1 MKNLEGRVA
10 VVTGAASGLGRAM
23 ANRFAAE
30 GMRVVLSDIETDAL
44 DLAVTA
50 LSDAGH
56 DVRGVVTDVADE
68 TAVQRLADEAF
79 AIYGAVHVLC
89 NNAGVNKR
97 ARIWELTTDD
107 WNWVINVDL
116 WSVVH
121 GVRAFIPRMIELGQG
136 GHIINTASMAALL
149 PMPNLGAYAVAKAG
163 VMALS
168 EALQLELDEAQC
180 GINVSLLAPGW
191 IPTNIAKSA
200 RNRPAELSAVAPSH
214 GRSTT
219 TGVQPTMTAD
229 DVADQVL
236 AAVRTDRFW
245 ILTHD
250 IYRAVIRER
259 AAGIGT
265 DARPHIPPIH

>member
-1 MKNLEGRVA
+1 MWREPCMKNLEGRVA

-23 ANRFAAE
+23 ASRFAAE

-56 DVRGVVTDVADE
+56 DVRGVVTDAADE
-68 TAVQRLADEAF
+68 TAVQRLADDAF
-79 AIYGAVHVLC
+79 ATYGAVHALC

-116 WSVVH
+116 WSVVC

-149 PMPNLGAYAVAKAG
+149 PLPNLSADAVATAG
-163 VMALS
+163 AMALS
-168 EALQLELDEAQC
+168 EA
-180 GINVSLLAPGW
+180 
-191 IPTNIAKSA
+191 
-200 RNRPAELSAVAPSH
+200 
-214 GRSTT
+214 
-219 TGVQPTMTAD
+219 
-229 DVADQVL
+229 
-236 AAVRTDRFW
+236 
-245 ILTHD
+245 
-250 IYRAVIRER
+250 
-259 AAGIGT
+259 
-265 DARPHIPPIH
+265 

>member
-116 WSVVH
+116 WSVVY

-168 EALQLELDEAQC
+168 RPSNSNWTRRSAGSTCRCWHRVGFRPTLPR
-180 GINVSLLAPGW
+180 APATDL
-191 IPTNIAKSA
+191 PNS
-200 RNRPAELSAVAPSH
+200 APSP
-214 GRSTT
+214 R
-219 TGVQPTMTAD
+219 PTAE
-229 DVADQVL
+229 A
-236 AAVRTDRFW
+236 
-245 ILTHD
+245 
-250 IYRAVIRER
+250 
-259 AAGIGT
+259 
-265 DARPHIPPIH
+265 PPPAYSRR

>member
-1 MKNLEGRVA
+1 MVTLDVEGAPYENLEGRVA

-136 GHIINTASMAALL
+136 GHIINTTRRSAGSTCRCWHRVGFRPTL
-149 PMPNLGAYAVAKAG
+149 PR
-163 VMALS
+163 
-168 EALQLELDEAQC
+168 
-180 GINVSLLAPGW
+180 APA
-191 IPTNIAKSA
+191 TDL
-200 RNRPAELSAVAPSH
+200 RNSAPSP
-214 GRSTT
+214 R
-219 TGVQPTMTAD
+219 PTAE
-229 DVADQVL
+229 A
-236 AAVRTDRFW
+236 
-245 ILTHD
+245 
-250 IYRAVIRER
+250 
-259 AAGIGT
+259 
-265 DARPHIPPIH
+265 PPPAYSRR